1 MFHTSVLVEKYIV
14 SPQTTTIDICD
25 QRKQVLIKVSKQI
38 QASQAKK
45 ARGIAFYVD

>member
-1 MFHTSVLVEKYIV
+1 MFHTSVQAKNTLFRRK
-14 SPQTTTIDICD
+14 QQQLICD